1 MVISY
6 GSSIAFVIHSV
17 EGSTIKIFYGISI
30 GIGYR
35 PGFAIV
41 LTIRS
46 LDSVQSVDPSL
57 STQLRDLSIAFAIH
71 SVDPHKSHA

>member
-30 GIGYR
+30 GIG
-35 PGFAIV
+35 I
-41 LTIRS
+41 LS
-46 LDSVQSVDPSL
+46 PSL
-57 STQLRDLSIAFAIH
+57 SAQLRDLSIAFAIH
-71 SVDPHKSHA
+71 SVEGSLYRLRYPLS